1 MDPFVVL
8 VLCLSFVLL
17 FSLWRQSSG
26 RRKLPPGPTPL
37 PIIGNMLQTDVKDI
51 CKSFSNVSM
60 LYVPPVTC
68 KGIFQQ
74 WKEMEGDLAFLPHN
88 LAEFWDGEEEH

>member
-37 PIIGNMLQTDVKDI
+37 PIIGNMLQIDVKDI

-60 LYVPPVTC
+60 LYVPA
-68 KGIFQQ
+68 Q
-74 WKEMEGDLAFLPHN
+74 WKEMEGDPSFLSHN

>member
-37 PIIGNMLQTDVKDI
+37 PIIGNMLQIDVKDI

-68 KGIFQQ
+68 KGSQKSMVLCSPCI
-74 WKEMEGDLAFLPHN
+74 LA
-88 LAEFWDGEEEH
+88 